1 MVLKKLFSFSS
12 PTHLFTSSYSSSS
25 PHRFL
30 FFPGTASKFSS
41 PTVAATTAW
50 ILVWNVSDDKAE
62 AEEKEEGKKR
72 TRTSG
77 DFQTPLGS
85 SDILTS
91 SLTSYLFPILPGN
104 KSCFSTTFSASLLV
118 LFQTEERKCSK
129 KHLTSLYHSNFSI
142 CAAKARWNHVGYH
155 QKPHNYFSCTLV
167 VPSGVFVPWS
177 CQAQWWDWL
186 TDMWKIKQKF
196 PCSHLNSA
204 GGKSYVEY
212 WNLMYPLPLAYSYQ
226 FAVLL

>member
-85 SDILTS
+85 SEILTS

-142 CAAKARWNHVGYH
+142 CAAKASTSWHCLILHTERLLQLGEQTGFEPLREAELRCSKKRRMVNIG
-155 QKPHNYFSCTLV
+155 
-167 VPSGVFVPWS
+167 WS
-177 CQAQWWDWL
+177 
-186 TDMWKIKQKF
+186 F
-196 PCSHLNSA
+196 
-204 GGKSYVEY
+204 
-212 WNLMYPLPLAYSYQ
+212 
-226 FAVLL
+226 